1 MPTDRQQKR
10 RHVARSC
17 AHYNLK
23 RTERT
28 LTAIY
33 DKALSPLGLHITQF
47 TLLVTSSGAGSQSIR
62 ELADLLAMDQS
73 TLSRNL
79 RPLVTRGLL
88 DVKADKED
96 ARAKRVSITDAGE
109 RLIDEVYPLW
119 VQAQEEVK
127 TLFEEEEYG
136 VFLNHLNR
144 FNLLK

>member
-1 MPTDRQQKR
+1 MLTDRQQKR
-10 RHVARSC
+10 HHVARSC

-23 RTERT
+23 RSERI
-28 LTAIY
+28 LTALY

-47 TLLVTSSGAGSQSIR
+47 TLLVTSSGAGPRSIR
-62 ELADLLAMDQS
+62 ELAELLAMDQS

-109 RLIDEVYPLW
+109 RLIDEAYPLW
-119 VQAQEEVK
+119 ARAQEEVK
-127 TLFEEEEYG
+127 TLFEEEEYV
-136 VFLNHLNR
+136 VFLSRLGR
-144 FNLLK
+144 LNLLT